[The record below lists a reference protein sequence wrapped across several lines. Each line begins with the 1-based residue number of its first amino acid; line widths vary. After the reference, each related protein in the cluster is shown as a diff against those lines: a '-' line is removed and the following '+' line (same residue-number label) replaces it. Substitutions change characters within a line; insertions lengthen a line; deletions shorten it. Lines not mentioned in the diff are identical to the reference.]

1 MNYKSKTVPVKISRV
16 ELCDMLIATTAIA
29 RAFKAEG
36 GYSRKWEILHD
47 KLKEQLDAI
56 DAKNGTED

>member
-1 MNYKSKTVPVKISRV
+1 MNYKSITVPVKISRV
-16 ELCDMLIATTAIA
+16 ELCDLLIATTAIA
-29 RAFKAEG
+29 QAFKAEG

-47 KLKEQLDAI
+47 KLKEQLDAF

>member
-1 MNYKSKTVPVKISRV
+1 
-16 ELCDMLIATTAIA
+16 MLIAATAIA
-29 RAFKAEG
+29 QAFKAEG

-47 KLKEQLDAI
+47 KLKEQLDAF

>member
-29 RAFKAEG
+29 QAFKAEG
-36 GYSRKWEILHD
+36 RYSRKWKILHD
-47 KLKEQLDAI
+47 KLKEQLDAF

>member
-1 MNYKSKTVPVKISRV
+1 MNYKSKTVPVKISRD
-16 ELCDMLIATTAIA
+16 ELRDMLIATTAIA
-29 RAFKAEG
+29 QAFKAE

-47 KLKEQLDAI
+47 KLKEQLDAF

>member
-1 MNYKSKTVPVKISRV
+1 MNYKSKTVPVKTSRD

-29 RAFKAEG
+29 QAFKAEG

-47 KLKEQLDAI
+47 KLKEQLDAF